1 MNTAHLIT
9 QLLEIEKAVGK
20 TDPARIRAMVF
31 EAEESIL
38 QIEQQMIDLLLEN
51 DSLQQRLD
59 NRQRPSLSELP
70 EPQVPE
76 KFFIN

>member
-20 TDPARIRAMVF
+20 IDPARNRAMVF
-31 EAEESIL
+31 EAEETHSS
-38 QIEQQMIDLLLEN
+38 DRAADDRSSAEN

-59 NRQRPSLSELP
+59 NRQRPSLAELP